1 MKRVKRWFKT
11 RQALYAEL
19 HVLDRMVR
27 ELQGRSFLTERC
39 LDEYDEMFEDMQAEI
54 VSKTQK
60 LEADELLLS
69 ALGAITEVR
78 SND

>member
-1 MKRVKRWFKT
+1 MKRVKRWFRT
-11 RQALYAEL
+11 REALYAEL

-27 ELQGRSFLTERC
+27 ELQGRSFLAERC
-39 LDEYDEMFEDMQAEI
+39 LDEYNEIFEDMQAEI

-69 ALGAITEVR
+69 ALGAIAEVR